1 MRCKGIL
8 QEQNKTKDCWLPANP
23 GSSLQLCRRCSFLRI
38 TTLLDTLTN
47 EYWTGALHPEN
58 EILLNDTEFLQE
70 LLHPARE
77 QALLNL
83 LSALFQE
90 NKIQFKRV
98 VEKLKEKTVFSILLT
113 KRIQTH
119 VPGPRCKM
127 YQQFLDDP
135 QAFQGQTL
143 CWNCWS
149 CVTWCLKRKH
159 PYLLDIFLKSFLSQ
173 LQKLTFEVYT
183 NNGPRTFVDFLVTLF
198 LLEKNHIVRIFIDHC
213 FHRFPLE
220 DFKSLLHFFFQE
232 PCMLFVF
239 YQNLQADYLPLPFR
253 DEIVVKEFRK
263 SIKDAIK
270 KKTDTYKEELVMRT
284 WHPSRLFPWCLD
296 IQELEEFGISSADR
310 SLGHYGF

>member
-1 MRCKGIL
+1 MLDRL
-8 QEQNKTKDCWLPANP
+8 SSDYWR
-23 GSSLQLCRRCSFLRI
+23 GS
-38 TTLLDTLTN
+38 
-47 EYWTGALHPEN
+47 LHPEN
-58 EILLNDTEFLQE
+58 EIILNETEFLQE

-77 QALLNL
+77 QALLHL

-98 VEKLKEKTVFSILLT
+98 VERLKEKTVFAILLT

-135 QAFQGQTL
+135 DCFQGQTL

-149 CVTWCLKRKH
+149 CVTWCLKRNH
-159 PYLLDIFLKSFLSQ
+159 PHLLPIFLKSFLSQ

-183 NNGPRTFVDFLVTLF
+183 NNGPRTFVDFMVTLF
-198 LLEKNHIVRIFIDHC
+198 LMEKHHILRIFIDHC

-220 DFKSLLHFFFQE
+220 DCKSLLLFFFQE

-239 YQNLQADYLPLPFR
+239 YQKVQSDYLPLPLR
-253 DEIVVKEFRK
+253 DDVVVNEFRK
-263 SIKDAIK
+263 SIKDSIK
-270 KKTDTYKEELVMRT
+270 KKTDTFKEELVMRT

-310 SLGHYGF
+310 SLGRYGL